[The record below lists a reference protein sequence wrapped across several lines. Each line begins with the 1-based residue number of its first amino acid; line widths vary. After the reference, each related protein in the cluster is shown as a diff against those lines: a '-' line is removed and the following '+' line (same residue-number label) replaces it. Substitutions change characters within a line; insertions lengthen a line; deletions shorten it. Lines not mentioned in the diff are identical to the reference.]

1 MRGSRGR
8 SFCSIAPARR
18 RAWDSAADIDPRTSS
33 LTIADQSRI
42 RRKAGIS
49 PQNNPGADLSL
60 FRMIALDQGHLPR
73 GVWRW
78 NTDPAFGGD
87 SRGDAPRPVD
97 TISLDMGSIRALR
110 PLKLQGLEPAAM
122 S

>member
-49 PQNNPGADLSL
+49 PQNDPGADLSL
-60 FRMIALDQGHLPR
+60 FRMIALNHVPPEGCLALKTRSFVWGVAGETPR
-73 GVWRW
+73 
-78 NTDPAFGGD
+78 DPLT
-87 SRGDAPRPVD
+87 P
-97 TISLDMGSIRALR
+97 
-110 PLKLQGLEPAAM
+110 
-122 S
+122 